1 MNEVMLFI
9 LIMLSLCMN
18 VFLFWVISNLQESTL
33 TVQSKVLE
41 ILNYLNKE
49 NG

>member
-1 MNEVMLFI
+1 MNEVILFI

-18 VFLFWVISNLQESTL
+18 VFLFWAVSNLQESTL

-41 ILNYLNKE
+41 ILNYLNKK